1 MPSWTC
7 EVPCPQHIQYSP
19 CEIYLPRV
27 SCENMMEEKCFMV
40 PEIMDNVETVEKCEV
55 MLGAPDCRRVEL
67 SLPRQ
72 VCRQIDYSLGYNK
85 V

>member
-1 MPSWTC
+1 
-7 EVPCPQHIQYSP
+7 
-19 CEIYLPRV
+19 
-27 SCENMMEEKCFMV
+27 MEEKCFMV
-40 PEIMDNVETVEKCEV
+40 PEIMDDVETVEKCEV

-85 V
+85 L